1 MKRISAA
8 DVTRI
13 GALVARDRGPVWVF
27 ALALASVTAI
37 IATVAGPMPFLL
49 LSCGLL
55 VGYASAVW
63 PGILFGA
70 YLLIPFY
77 KAAAQPFS
85 PIDITVALAL
95 LNSLQ
100 IIPII
105 RDKRPLHISR
115 AGVGLWIAL
124 TLLILAGVLWAP
136 DQNTAIGTAAAWCA
150 LVVAPTMAATI
161 RVGRD
166 ERYVRQV
173 LWTFLGIGVLTI
185 VVGLSALSSAERLA
199 VLDQNTIQ
207 VGRAALLVPI
217 LGVTWIFRERR
228 LRASVV
234 IIPLIPAALVVAL
247 ATGSRGPIVALIFT
261 ALLGLIA
268 LLTKPH
274 AVSWRLV
281 GLVGAVTL
289 ASVVVAAAVAP
300 EFPGQSIQRFAGF
313 MDFLDGG
320 LSGNSGAAAADTS
333 AGQRVTL
340 YRLAGS
346 MFQERPILGAGT
358 SGFQALSPQLVG
370 AAQADAYPHNAL
382 LQFAAEFGI
391 VGLALFASLALLA
404 LTRPLPRGPD
414 RSAVRVLLAFFV
426 LNAMFSGDILQ
437 DRTLW
442 GLLLLILMIG
452 PRRGDEAT
460 NALRS
465 DRSLVPGRE
474 RIDK

>member
-150 LVVAPTMAATI
+150 LVVAPTIAATI

-173 LWTFLGIGVLTI
+173 LWTFLGMGVLTI
-185 VVGLSALSSAERLA
+185 GVGLSALSSAERLA
-199 VLDQNTIQ
+199 VLGQNTIQ

-247 ATGSRGPIVALIFT
+247 ATGSRGPIVALIFL

-274 AVSWRLV
+274 AISWRLV
-281 GLVGAVTL
+281 GLVAAVTL
-289 ASVVVAAAVAP
+289 ASVVVASEVAP
-300 EFPGQSIQRFAGF
+300 ELPGQSIQRFAGL

-320 LSGNSGAAAADTS
+320 LPGDSGAAAADTS
-333 AGQRVTL
+333 AGRVTL
-340 YRLAGS
+340 YRLAVS
-346 MFQERPILGAGT
+346 MFQERPILGVGT

>member
-1 MKRISAA
+1 
-8 DVTRI
+8 
-13 GALVARDRGPVWVF
+13 
-27 ALALASVTAI
+27 
-37 IATVAGPMPFLL
+37 
-49 LSCGLL
+49 
-55 VGYASAVW
+55 
-63 PGILFGA
+63 
-70 YLLIPFY
+70 
-77 KAAAQPFS
+77 
-85 PIDITVALAL
+85 
-95 LNSLQ
+95 
-100 IIPII
+100 
-105 RDKRPLHISR
+105 
-115 AGVGLWIAL
+115 
-124 TLLILAGVLWAP
+124 
-136 DQNTAIGTAAAWCA
+136 
-150 LVVAPTMAATI
+150 
-161 RVGRD
+161 
-166 ERYVRQV
+166 
-173 LWTFLGIGVLTI
+173 
-185 VVGLSALSSAERLA
+185 
-199 VLDQNTIQ
+199 
-207 VGRAALLVPI
+207 VPI